1 MKALALISGGLD
13 SGCMLDEFQKDIAL
27 ALYFKYGSKQQEQEL
42 NYAIKLCSDR
52 KIVLNVIDIKYAF
65 SFHKSTLMENIP
77 MPITKDSNDE
87 EQKKTIVTFRN
98 GVMLSISVGIAV
110 EFKCDT
116 LMIAANLANLGDSVI
131 YPDCN
136 SEFIDAMEKAILLGT
151 NSDIRIKAPY
161 VLKLKR
167 EYAIA
172 AYYRHFNFND
182 TYSCYN
188 GGEVHCGVCIAC
200 LGRKKALEGFDTTK
214 YLE

>member
-27 ALYFKYGSKQQEQEL
+27 ALYFNYGSKHQEQEL

-52 KIVLNVIDIKYAF
+52 KIVLNVVDIKNAF
-65 SFHKSTLMENIP
+65 SFHKSALMGNIP

-87 EQKKTIVTFRN
+87 EQKKTVVTFRN
-98 GVMLSISVGIAV
+98 GVMLSIAVGIAV

-116 LMIAANLANLGDSVI
+116 LMIASNVGDSVI
-131 YPDCN
+131 YPDCR
-136 SEFIDAMEKAILLGT
+136 SEFMDAMEKTILLGT

-161 VLKLKR
+161 VFKLKR

-172 AYYRHFNFND
+172 AYNRHFNFND

-188 GGEVHCGVCIAC
+188 GGKKHCGVCAAC